1 MAEDTTDFVSIRAA
15 TPDDAGALVKMML
28 PFNAEEGVET
38 SEGALEAG
46 VAALLAGPGGALIAE
61 VGGVPSG
68 YAAYS
73 DGFDI
78 EFGGR
83 LGVLNELWV
92 VPRHRGKGVG
102 RRLIAAAEAA
112 LVARGAAA
120 MQLLVRPD
128 NGGAQSLY
136 RHHDFNF
143 DPRLLMT
150 KRLSPPG

>member
-1 MAEDTTDFVSIRAA
+1 MADDTTDFVNVRAA
-15 TPDDAGALVKMML
+15 TADDAPLLVKMML
-28 PFNAEEGVET
+28 PFNAEEGIEVTEA
-38 SEGALEAG
+38 GLEAG

-68 YAAYS
+68 YAVFS
-73 DGFDI
+73 DAFDI

-92 VPRHRGKGVG
+92 VQRHRGKGVG
-102 RRLIAAAEAA
+102 RRLLVAAEAA
-112 LVARGAAA
+112 LRARGAAA

-150 KRLSPPG
+150 KRLKTDG